1 MTDPSTD
8 PPRPNRRLRQR
19 LDRLATGVIAASGI
33 GVVVAVLAIGV
44 YLTLAVLPLFDGAEV
59 EVDTAPSAADDGTMH
74 AVWLADDG
82 TRWLTRE
89 GQLRDAEGEIAT
101 LAAGATITT
110 VAEAGQAQPLA
121 LGLSNG
127 EVRLV
132 PRDDQG
138 RLRWTQAAT
147 LRLFEAR
154 SVAALTLRHAAQG
167 WVLAGR
173 DTQGE
178 VAALWHTAETTRRIA
193 VPETAEHI
201 ALGYAGRL
209 AMTQGTQLTL
219 WQLSPDGG
227 GGTSLARTE
236 TRAPITALSFLQ
248 GGRTLIVGDAN
259 GGLHRWRLSPDDT
272 GWQAAETSYTALGD
286 AAIRR
291 LIALPRQR
299 LWLALDDSGRLGL
312 YQSLSGQRWHGQAP
326 EATPP
331 TAVSV
336 NAQGTQVMWLGATG
350 TPQRLAIEAAHAA
363 VSPATLWM
371 PQTYEGHS
379 DAEWRWA
386 AAVTGDE
393 EPQYSLVPL
402 AWGTLKA
409 AAWAMVFAVPLA
421 LGAAVHSACYMS
433 RRQRARLKPAI
444 ELMEALP
451 GVVIGFVAG
460 LFVAPFVER
469 HLAGTL
475 ALFVCVPLGS
485 VACGWLWRMFSR
497 RMELRLPPISAGV
510 GLIVPLALL
519 CWAALSLS
527 PWLEAWWF
535 GGDLRAW
542 MHQQWGWDY
551 AQRNALIVGMA
562 MGLAIIPTLYSL
574 AEEALSGVPRP
585 LAEGSLALGATRAQ
599 TLWRVQ
605 LPAAAPGILS
615 AVMIGAGRA
624 VGETMIVLMV
634 TGNTPLMS
642 PSLFEGLRSL
652 AANLAIE
659 LPEAAV
665 GGTQYRLL
673 LLGALLLFVFT
684 FVVNTLA
691 EMVRWRLKRRYR
703 RYGGDA

>member
-1 MTDPSTD
+1 MTEPSTA
-8 PPRPNRRLRQR
+8 PPRSNRRLRQR

-44 YLTLAVLPLFDGAEV
+44 YLMLAVLPLFDDAEV
-59 EVDTAPSAADDGTMH
+59 NVDAASSVADGGAIH

-82 TRWLTRE
+82 TRWLTRD
-89 GQLRDAEGEIAT
+89 GQLRDAEGEVAT
-101 LAAGATITT
+101 LSTSATIAA
-110 VAEAGQAQPLA
+110 VAEAGDRQPLA

-132 PRDDQG
+132 PRDDRG
-138 RLRWTQAAT
+138 RLRWAQAST
-147 LRLFEAR
+147 MRLFETR
-154 SVAALTLRHAAQG
+154 GVAALTLRHAAQG

-178 VAALWHTAETTRRIA
+178 VAALWHTGEATRRIA

-201 ALGYAGRL
+201 ALGHAGRL

-219 WQLSPDGG
+219 WELSPDGG
-227 GGTSLARTE
+227 GTALARTD
-236 TRAPITALSFLQ
+236 TQAPVTALSFLQ
-248 GGRTLIVGDAN
+248 GGRTLIVGDAE

-272 GWQAAETSYTALGD
+272 SWQAAETSYTALGD
-286 AAIRR
+286 VAIRR
-291 LIALPRQR
+291 LIALPQQR

-326 EATPP
+326 ATTPP
-331 TAVSV
+331 TAVSI
-336 NAQGTQVMWLGATG
+336 NAQGTQVMWLDETG
-350 TPQRLAIEAAHAA
+350 TPQRLAIEAPHAA

-371 PQTYEGHS
+371 PQTYEGHT
-379 DAEWRWA
+379 DAQWRWA

-485 VACGWLWRMFSR
+485 VACGWLWRILSR
-497 RMELRLPPISAGV
+497 RWGLHLPPISAGI
-510 GLIVPLALL
+510 GLMVPLALL

-703 RYGGDA
+703 SYGGDA

>member
-1 MTDPSTD
+1 MTDPSVASH
-8 PPRPNRRLRQR
+8 RANRRLRQH

-33 GVVVAVLAIGV
+33 AVVAAVLAIGV
-44 YLTLAVLPLFDGAEV
+44 YLTLAVLPLFDAAEV
-59 EVDTAPSAADDGTMH
+59 KVEAASTVADEGAIHT
-74 AVWLADDG
+74 VWLADDG
-82 TRWLTRE
+82 MRWLTRD
-89 GQLRDAEGEIAT
+89 GQLRNAEGTIAR
-101 LAAGATITT
+101 LVEDATIAA
-110 VAEAGQAQPLA
+110 VAEGDDTQPLA

-132 PRDDQG
+132 PRDDRG
-138 RLRWTQAAT
+138 RLIWTQAAT
-147 LRLFEAR
+147 ARLFATR
-154 SVAALTLRHAAQG
+154 GVAALALGHTAQG

-173 DTQGE
+173 NTQGD
-178 VAALWHTAETTRRIA
+178 VAALWRAGDALRRLA

-201 ALGYAGRL
+201 AMGHAGRL
-209 AMTQGTQLTL
+209 AISQGTQLTL
-219 WQLSPDGG
+219 WKLSPDGK
-227 GGTSLARTE
+227 GTALARTD
-236 TRAPITALSFLQ
+236 TRAPVTALSFLQ
-248 GGRTLIVGDAN
+248 GGRTLIVGDAQ
-259 GGLHRWRLSPDDT
+259 GELRRWRLSPDDA
-272 GWQAAETSYTALGD
+272 GWQAAETSYAALGD
-286 AAIRR
+286 TAIRR

-299 LWLALDDSGRLGL
+299 LWLALDASGRMGL
-312 YQSLSGQRWHGQAP
+312 YQSLSGLRWQGQAP
-326 EATPP
+326 RAIPP
-331 TAVSV
+331 PAVSI
-336 NAQGTQVMWLGATG
+336 NAQGTQVMWLGESG
-350 TPQRLAIEAAHAA
+350 TLQRLAIEAPHAA
-363 VSPATLWM
+363 VSAATLLM
-371 PQTYEGHS
+371 PLTYEGHS
-379 DAEWRWA
+379 TAQWRWA

-460 LFVAPFVER
+460 LIVAPFVER

-475 ALFVCVPLGS
+475 VLLVCVPLGS
-485 VACGWLWRMFSR
+485 VACGWLWRVLSR
-497 RMELRLPPISAGV
+497 RWELRLPPISVGV
-510 GLIVPLALL
+510 GLMVPLALV

-535 GGDLRAW
+535 GGDLRTW
-542 MHQQWGWDY
+542 MYQQWGWDY

-574 AEEALSGVPRP
+574 AEEALSGVPRT

-605 LPAAAPGILS
+605 LPVAAPGILS

-665 GGTQYRLL
+665 GGTHYRLL

-684 FVVNTLA
+684 FAVNTLA

-703 RYGGDA
+703 RYWGNA